1 MKKAGLLTLFLVV
14 FNSGYHAQMKPLP
27 KIESGVSYELAQ
39 FRKNT
44 LNEIKYELNLK
55 IPESKSERISGSEV
69 ITFNYKKQNE
79 APLQIDFKE
88 ETSSL
93 LSVSVNGQSIKAVLE
108 NEHVIIE
115 AKYLKSG
122 FNQINIAFLAGNG
135 ALNRRDGYLYA
146 LFVPDRARTMFP
158 CFDQPDLKANYSLTL
173 TIPEK
178 WSAITNGKLK
188 ETKIQEA
195 QKTLRFDQSDL
206 LPTYLFSFAA
216 GDFKNHTEKISQ
228 QDSRILYRE
237 TDSVKIKNSMDSI
250 FTLYRNSLS
259 YYEKWTGIKHPF
271 QKHGLVV
278 IPDFQF
284 GGMEHPGAIL
294 FQNSTLFLDTNAT
307 QNQLNNRSNLI
318 AHEVAHLW
326 FGDMVTMNWFNDV
339 WMKEVF
345 ANFMADKSTGASSD
359 KMVYDLKFLT
369 GHFPAAYSVDRTL
382 GANPI
387 RQVLDNLQNAGM
399 MYGPIIYDKAPI
411 MMRQLEL
418 LIGEENFQKGVSEY
432 LTKYAYSNASWP
444 DLITILDKHTPEDLQ
459 SWNKVWVNDPGRPV
473 IDYDIQYKGNTIK
486 EFAISQKPEY
496 GKEQKYWPQAF
507 QISLFY
513 ADKVETVNV
522 KLDGKEQN
530 ISELKGKKKPL
541 FILQNSSGIGYGV
554 FKTDKAMMSEF
565 SLVKDPINRAS
576 AYISLY
582 ENMLNGSGVNPQD
595 LLHFFAE
602 QLPKENTELNLR
614 LITGYIST
622 IYWDF
627 LSENTRLKESGN
639 IENTLWKTLQVQTA
653 KNNKKIIFDGYQGIF
668 QSQQAYDN
676 LYTIWKSQTPPKDI
690 SLNDDDFTNLALALS
705 LRNTN
710 NNDLLQEQL
719 TRIKNP
725 DRVNRFKIIMKA
737 ASSDQK
743 IRDDFFKGLM
753 QKQNRANESAVGS
766 ALGYL
771 HHPLRQQ
778 TSIHYLS
785 NTLEVLQEIQKTGA
799 IFFPDNWLR
808 STFSNYQAPEA
819 FDIVNQF
826 LLKNPDYNP
835 ILKNKILQATDNL
848 KRAQVLVK

>member
-1 MKKAGLLTLFLVV
+1 MKKAGLLALFLVV

-122 FNQINIAFLAGNG
+122 FNQINVAFLAGNG

-195 QKTLRFDQSDL
+195 QKTVRFDQSDL

-522 KLDGKEQN
+522 KLDGKEQD

-653 KNNKKIIFDGYQGIF
+653 RNNKKIIFDGYQGIF

-676 LYTIWKSQTPPKDI
+676 LYTIWKSQTSPKDI

-725 DRVNRFKIIMKA
+725 DRVNRFKIIMKS

-743 IRDDFFKGLM
+743 IRDDFFNGLM

-771 HHPLRQQ
+771 HHPLRQK

-785 NTLEVLQEIQKTGA
+785 NTLEALQEIQKTGA

>member
-1 MKKAGLLTLFLVV
+1 MKKTGILALFLVV
-14 FNSGYHAQMKPLP
+14 FNTGYHAQMKSLP
-27 KIESGVSYELAQ
+27 KLESGVSYELAQ
-39 FRKNT
+39 LRKST
-44 LNEIKYELNLK
+44 LSEIRYELNLK
-55 IPESKSERISGSEV
+55 IPESKSERIAGTEV
-69 ITFNYKKQNE
+69 LSFTYKKQND

-88 ETSSL
+88 DVSSL
-93 LSVSVNGQSIKAVLE
+93 ISVSVNGQSIKPVLE

-122 FNQINIAFLAGNG
+122 ANQIHIDFLAGNG

-158 CFDQPDLKANYSLTL
+158 CFDQPNLKARYSLAL

-178 WSAITNGKLK
+178 WSGIANGKLK
-188 ETKIQEA
+188 ETTSQQG
-195 QKTLRFDQSDL
+195 QKTLKFAESDL
-206 LPTYLFSFAA
+206 LPTYLFSFAT
-216 GDFKNHTEKISQ
+216 GDFKNFTEKISG
-228 QDSRILYRE
+228 QDSRMLYRE

-250 FTLYRNSLS
+250 YTLYRNSLD

-271 QKHGLVV
+271 QKHGMVA

-294 FQNSTLFLDTNAT
+294 FQNSTLFLDQNAT

-326 FGDMVTMNWFNDV
+326 FGDMVTMDWFNDV

-345 ANFMADKSTGASSD
+345 ANFMADKSTGASAD
-359 KMVYDLKFLT
+359 KSVYDLKFLT
-369 GHFPAAYSVDRTL
+369 THFPAAYGVDRTL

-387 RQVLDNLQNAGM
+387 RQVLDNLKNAGM
-399 MYGPIIYDKAPI
+399 MYGPIIYNKAPI

-418 LIGEENFQKGVSEY
+418 LIGEENFKKGVGEY
-432 LTKYAYSNASWP
+432 LKKYAYSNAGWP
-444 DLITILDKHTPEDLQ
+444 DLIAILDNHTPEDLQ

-473 IDYDIQYKGNTIK
+473 IDYKVKYKANIIEHFT
-486 EFAISQKPEY
+486 ISQHPEY
-496 GKEQKYWPQAF
+496 GKEQKLWPQEF

-513 ADKVETVNV
+513 ADKVEKVNV
-522 KLDGKEQN
+522 KLSGKQQE
-530 ISELKGKKKPL
+530 IPELKGKTKPL

-554 FKTDKAMMSEF
+554 FGIDKAMMSDF
-565 SLVKDPINRAS
+565 SLIKDPVSRAS

-582 ENMLNGSGVNPQD
+582 ENVLAGSGVSPLELFQ
-595 LLHFFAE
+595 FFGG
-602 QLPKENTELNLR
+602 QLQKEDTELNLR

-622 IYWDF
+622 MYWEF
-627 LSENTRLKESGN
+627 LSENIRLKESGN
-639 IENTLWKTLQVQTA
+639 IENKIWEALQVQKA
-653 KNNKKIIFDGYQGIF
+653 KNNKKILFDAYQGVF
-668 QSQQAYDN
+668 QSKNAYDN
-676 LYTIWKSQTPPKDI
+676 LYTIWKSQTPPKDV
-690 SLNDDDFTNLALALS
+690 SLNDEDYTSLALS
-705 LRNTN
+705 LSLRNSS

-725 DRVNRFKIIMKA
+725 DRVSRFKIIMKA

-743 IRDDFFKGLM
+743 VRDDFFNSLE
-753 QKQNRANESAVGS
+753 QKQNRANESAVGA

-778 TSIHYLS
+778 TSVNYLPK
-785 NTLEVLQEIQKTGA
+785 TLAVLQEIQKTGD

-808 STFSNYQAPEA
+808 STFSNYQNPKAL
-819 FDIVNQF
+819 DIVNQF
-826 LLKNPDYNP
+826 LSEHPDYNA

-848 KRAQVLVK
+848 KRAQNLVK

>member
-1 MKKAGLLTLFLVV
+1 MKKTGLLALFLVV

-55 IPESKSERISGSEV
+55 IPESKSERIAGTEV
-69 ITFNYKKQNE
+69 LTFNYKKQND
-79 APLQIDFKE
+79 APLQMDFKE
-88 ETSSL
+88 DPSSL
-93 LSVSVNGQSIKAVLE
+93 ISVSVNGQQIKAVLE
-108 NEHVIIE
+108 NEHIIIE

-173 TIPEK
+173 TVPEK

-188 ETKIQEA
+188 DTSIQQT

-216 GDFKNHTEKISQ
+216 GDFKDHTEKISQ

-259 YYEKWTGIKHPF
+259 YYEKWTDIKHPF

-294 FQNSTLFLDTNAT
+294 FQNSTLFLDQNAT

-359 KMVYDLKFLT
+359 KSVYDLKFLT

-432 LTKYAYSNASWP
+432 LRKYAYSNASWP
-444 DLITILDKHTPEDLQ
+444 DLITILDHHTPEDLQ

-473 IDYDIQYKGNTIK
+473 IDYDVKYKGNAIE
-486 EFAISQKPEY
+486 EFIISQKPEY

-513 ADKVETVNV
+513 ADRVETINI

-530 ISELKGKKKPL
+530 ISALKGKKKPL

-554 FKTDKAMMSEF
+554 FKTDKAVMSEF

-582 ENMLNGSGVNPQD
+582 ENMLNGSGTSPQD

-627 LSENTRLKESGN
+627 LSENTRLKESAN
-639 IENTLWKTLQVQTA
+639 IEDILWKTLQVQTA
-653 KNNKKIIFDGYQGIF
+653 KNNKKIVFDCYQGIF
-668 QSQQAYDN
+668 QSQQAYDT
-676 LYTIWKSQTPPKDI
+676 LYTIWKSQTPPKDV

-705 LRNTN
+705 LRNAN

-725 DRVNRFKIIMKA
+725 DRVNRFKIIMKG
-737 ASSDQK
+737 ASSDPK
-743 IRDDFFKGLM
+743 VRDDFFNGLM

-771 HHPLRQQ
+771 HHPLRQN

-819 FDIVNQF
+819 FGIVNQF

-835 ILKNKILQATDNL
+835 ILRNKILQATDNL
-848 KRAQVLVK
+848 RRAQLLVK

>member
-1 MKKAGLLTLFLVV
+1 MKKAGLLALFLVV

-39 FRKNT
+39 FRKNA
-44 LNEIKYELNLK
+44 LKEIKYELNLK
-55 IPESKSERISGSEV
+55 IPESKSERIAGTEV
-69 ITFNYKKQNE
+69 LTFNYKKQND

-88 ETSSL
+88 EPSSL
-93 LSVSVNGQSIKAVLE
+93 ISVSVNGQQIKAVLE

-158 CFDQPDLKANYSLTL
+158 CFDQPDLKANYSLIL

-178 WSAITNGKLK
+178 WNAIANGKLK

-216 GDFKNHTEKISQ
+216 GDFKDHTEKISQ

-294 FQNSTLFLDTNAT
+294 FQNSTLFLDQNAT

-418 LIGEENFQKGVSEY
+418 LIGEGNFQKGVSEY
-432 LTKYAYSNASWP
+432 LRKYAYSNASWP
-444 DLITILDKHTPEDLQ
+444 DLITILDQHTPEDLQ

-473 IDYDIQYKGNTIK
+473 IDYDIQYKGDAIEK
-486 EFAISQKPEY
+486 FIISQKPEY
-496 GKEQKYWPQAF
+496 GKEQKYWPQEF
-507 QISLFY
+507 QIILFY
-513 ADKVETVNV
+513 ANKVEKVNV
-522 KLDGKEQN
+522 KLSGKEQS

-554 FKTDKAMMSEF
+554 FKTEKAVMSEF

-582 ENMLNGSGVNPQD
+582 ENMLNGSGTNPQE
-595 LLHFFAE
+595 LLHFFTE

-639 IENTLWKTLQVQTA
+639 IEDTLWKTLQVQTA
-653 KNNKKIIFDGYQGIF
+653 KNNKKIIFDCYQGIF

-676 LYTIWKSQTPPKDI
+676 LYTIWKSQMPPKDV

-705 LRNTN
+705 LRNAN

-719 TRIKNP
+719 ARIKNP

-737 ASSDQK
+737 ASSDQRV
-743 IRDDFFKGLM
+743 RDDFFNGLM

-771 HHPLRQQ
+771 HHPLRQN

-808 STFSNYQAPEA
+808 STFSNYQTPKA